1 MTFAK
6 TLGLRFGL
14 SSGKTLGLAEYFG
27 VAKQRR
33 ALSRLDDAAMRD
45 MGLTQ
50 ADIENEASRPIWD
63 VPAYW
68 RG

>member
-14 SSGKTLGLAEYFG
+14 SSGKSLGLADYIA

-45 MGLTQ
+45 MGLTHTDVVQ
-50 ADIENEASRPIWD
+50 EASRPIWD
-63 VPAYW
+63 VPATW
-68 RG
+68 RC